1 MLDAALSFLW
11 PDTMNNFTFLEEG
24 VETVAPL
31 DHSVFL
37 HETKDGWIASMPV
50 QEAEFFGIFRALEL
64 PGLIEDPRFADA
76 AARLEHRD
84 ELRALMD
91 AAPKVHNAAV
101 VRAV

>member
-1 MLDAALSFLW
+1 MDSEHA
-11 PDTMNNFTFLEEG
+11 
-24 VETVAPL
+24 
-31 DHSVFL
+31 
-37 HETKDGWIASMPV
+37 V

-91 AAPKVHNAAV
+91 AAYPKFTTQQLC
-101 VRAV
+101 VRFEEEDVPYSHINTRAGYRRILR